1 MPRSPQMAL
10 TILIAFKRK
19 LCGLSTEEFDASFD
33 RILEFLE
40 SVNNERYRLT
50 DYTPEGENVSEES
63 ESV

>member
-19 LCGLSTEEFDASFD
+19 LCTLSTEEFDASFD

-50 DYTPEGENVSEES
+50 DYTPEGEHVEEES
-63 ESV
+63 EPI